1 MSRLLLEA
9 ILLVLWIGA
18 GVAGT
23 LLFIRKGYKFNIL
36 KIMALYVAPGLAI
49 LHLILDL
56 IQDENTTYPASL
68 PGIIIGVLLIF
79 SLIVISPALLIAAQ
93 LYPNVNAEPVV
104 VVARREQF
112 LKYRSYIIVGGMTL
126 VALVL
131 PIIALSLFGEKS
143 APRYDNV
150 IGVLINGLL
159 SGSLF
164 ALIALGYTL
173 VYGIVEL
180 INFAHGD
187 VFMIGSLT
195 GFGVLSFLL
204 NTKPGQPVSKDT
216 PLIVILLIIV
226 LAILIS
232 MVVCGFLNYMINKI
246 AYKRLRNAPRLAPLI
261 SAIGVSFILQ
271 SVGLYINSSTSK
283 GYPVLFPNKFG
294 TNTDLVGDVFGDT
307 KNLIQFPVTGFLVIG
322 AAAVLLV
329 GLRYLVNSTKTGK
342 AMRAVA
348 QNREAAALMGINIES
363 TISVAFLVG
372 GALAGA
378 AGTIYGIYS
387 VSGAVRYDLGFT
399 YGLFAFTAAVLGG
412 IGNINGAVLGGYF
425 IGLVYSFTQSSFF
438 NLTTKFGLTLSIWA
452 SVAVFVVL
460 VLVMVFRPTGILGDN
475 VQEKV

>member
-1 MSRLLLEA
+1 ML
-9 ILLVLWIGA
+9 IVWIGA
-18 GVAGT
+18 GIAGT
-23 LLFIRKGYKFNIL
+23 ILFLRKGYKFELL
-36 KIMALYVAPGLAI
+36 KILAFYVTPVLAV
-49 LHLILDL
+49 LHLILDA
-56 IQDENTTYPASL
+56 IQDENVTWPANL
-68 PGIIIGVLLIF
+68 PAIIINMALVLCLIA
-79 SLIVISPALLIAAQ
+79 ISPALLIAAY
-93 LYPNVNAEPVV
+93 LYPNVNADPVTV
-104 VVARREQF
+104 VLRRERF
-112 LKYRSYIIVGGMTL
+112 LKIRGYIIVGGMTL
-126 VALVL
+126 IALFL
-131 PIIALSLFGEKS
+131 PLLALSLFGEKS
-143 APRYDNV
+143 APRYDSV
-150 IGVLINGLL
+150 IGVLINGIL

-173 VYGIVEL
+173 VYGIIEL

-195 GFGVLSFLL
+195 GFGTLTFLL
-204 NTKPGQPVSKDT
+204 NTKPGQPVSKTT
-216 PLIVILLIIV
+216 PLIVVLIVIV

-232 MVVCGFLNYMINKI
+232 MLVCGFLNYLINRI

-283 GYPVLFPNKFG
+283 GYPVLFPNKYG
-294 TNTDLVGDVFGDT
+294 TNIDLVGDVIGDE
-307 KNLIQFPVTGFLVIG
+307 KSLIQFPLTGFLVIG
-322 AAAVLLV
+322 AAAVLLLA
-329 GLRYLVNSTKTGK
+329 LRFLVNSTKTGK

-348 QNREAAALMGINIES
+348 QNPEAAALMGISIER

-425 IGLVYSFTQSSFF
+425 IGLVYAITQSSFF
-438 NLTTKFGLTLSIWA
+438 NLTDKFGLTLSIWA
-452 SVAVFVVL
+452 AVAVFGVL